1 MSNSMT
7 DALAHLASRM
17 PRVVREHEVL
27 RVAGRIPGDDP
38 GAVANGAIGEVL
50 RWAQRRCGGQL
61 PPEAWERKS
70 FDYLSGGRNSSCV
83 HLQSG
88 TSDLWAIRADDPDK
102 TVAERVWTTE
112 VVVGLLPGQPPK
124 FSARLL
130 VSTPES
136 DLQIEPHTPGFIQQV
151 VENPGLISGQK
162 LLSVEPAVY
171 ETEADAED
179 LIDFLIDPSRQL
191 PIFVVTL
198 VENGLS
204 DHPTI
209 NTATLSRAVLGIGHV
224 ALLHPAAT
232 WRLTER
238 FGKFKSVFGGATRVY
253 LPGFSDD
260 ADPYSHRLVLAS
272 QLDTAEGAARATRWM
287 RQLAAQES
295 ILRMKLGRDVLPFA
309 AIRDASLQ
317 LRQQNL
323 RNEDAS
329 ASEQLAAANDRIA
342 ALEKQVASLNS
353 EQDYYISEYE
363 KERARAELSESQA
376 LKSAYRIQHLADQIK
391 AKGDNP
397 DQDIAIPQRWQDLPA
412 WCDEKL
418 AGRLVLTPNAHRGAR
433 NPVFSD
439 VETAARCLLWLASEC
454 RDQRINGGG
463 GSINNVTIMDG
474 IQNASCGADTYEFDW
489 NRRSFSAD
497 WHIKNGGNTRDPS
510 RCLRI
515 YYCFDPQTQQ
525 IVVSDMPA
533 HRRTGAS

>member
-1 MSNSMT
+1 MT
-7 DALAHLASRM
+7 DALSSLTSRM

-27 RVAGRIPGDDP
+27 RVAGSIPGDDP
-38 GAVANGAIGEVL
+38 AANASAAIGEVL
-50 RWAQRRCGGQL
+50 RWAQKRCGGQL
-61 PPEAWERKS
+61 PLEAWERES

-83 HLQSG
+83 RLQSG
-88 TSDLWAIRADDPDK
+88 KSDLWAIRADDPDK

-112 VVVGLLPGQPPK
+112 VVVGLLPDQPAR

-130 VSTPES
+130 VSTPEA

-151 VENPGLISGQK
+151 VENCQLISGQH
-162 LLSVEPAVY
+162 LLSVAPTVY
-171 ETEADAED
+171 ETVVDAED

-198 VENGLS
+198 AEDGQA
-204 DHPTI
+204 DHPTLD
-209 NTATLSRAVLGIGHV
+209 TAAMSRAVLGIGHV

-238 FGKFKSVFGGATRVY
+238 FGKFKSVFGGAARIY

-260 ADPYSHRLVLAS
+260 ADPYVHRLVLAN
-272 QLDTAEGAARATRWM
+272 QLDTAESAARATRWM

-295 ILRMKLGRDVLPFA
+295 ILRTKLGRDVLSFA
-309 AIRDASLQ
+309 AIRNANLQ

-329 ASEQLAAANDRIA
+329 TSDQLTAANDRID
-342 ALEKQVASLNS
+342 ALEKQVASLGS
-353 EQDYYISEYE
+353 EQDYYITEYE

-376 LKSAYRIQHLADQIK
+376 QKSAYRIQHLTDQLK
-391 AKGDNP
+391 TKGDDP
-397 DQDIAIPQRWQDLPA
+397 DQDISIPASWQELPT
-412 WCDEKL
+412 WCDEQF
-418 AGRLVLTPNAHRGAR
+418 AGRLILTPNAHRGAR
-433 NPVFSD
+433 NPVFAD
-439 VETAARCLLWLASEC
+439 VDTAARCLLWLASEC

-463 GSINNVTIMDG
+463 GSLNNVTIMDG
-474 IQNASCGADTYEFDW
+474 IQNASCGSDTYEFDW
-489 NRRSFSAD
+489 NGRRFSAD
-497 WHIKNGGNTRDPS
+497 WHIKNGGNTRDPM

-533 HRRTGAS
+533 HRRTGAT